1 MKKTPLYNQ
10 HLQLEAKM
18 VDFGGFNMPIQ
29 YKGISIEHQC
39 VRKDVGIF
47 DVSHMGEFF
56 VQGNES
62 TSFLNYICS
71 NDINKIELDLASV
84 TTPLNELNRF
94 LGGNVTTGRLG
105 EWNLESIVRDIMPS
119 NSFDLQ
125 HQINPE
131 SRDLVDCAV
140 TTAEGIIV
148 PIDSKFYAGQY
159 QNYQDAKTS
168 TERKKILGNLRTEV
182 LSDATDISSKYLLR
196 NITSNY
202 VILYIPSEKLI
213 DLINQIEG
221 LREESFTEKNTLIM
235 GPNTLAAFLDMVR
248 TGHHYLKLNE
258 TASKVASVVR
268 GIQKEFSNF
277 DANTNSVLKRLDGA
291 VKDVQSLQ
299 TRINVLGNKLEKGA
313 ESLED
318 ES

>member
-1 MKKTPLYNQ
+1 MINYLIFISLVLILGILIY
-10 HLQLEAKM
+10 LL
-18 VDFGGFNMPIQ
+18 FNIKNGESIN
-29 YKGISIEHQC
+29 KG
-39 VRKDVGIF
+39 
-47 DVSHMGEFF
+47 
-56 VQGNES
+56 GNENIQS
-62 TSFLNYICS
+62 KLIEVS

-148 PIDSKFYAGQY
+148 PIESKFYAGQY
-159 QNYQDAKTS
+159 QNYQDAKTG

-182 LSDATDISSKYLLR
+182 LSDATEISSKYLLR

>member
-1 MKKTPLYNQ
+1 MINYLIFISLVFILGILIY
-10 HLQLEAKM
+10 LL
-18 VDFGGFNMPIQ
+18 FNIKNGESIS
-29 YKGISIEHQC
+29 KG
-39 VRKDVGIF
+39 
-47 DVSHMGEFF
+47 
-56 VQGNES
+56 GNENIQS
-62 TSFLNYICS
+62 KLIEVS

-105 EWNLESIVRDIMPS
+105 EWNLESIVRDIMPN

>member
-1 MKKTPLYNQ
+1 MINYLIFISLVLILGILIY
-10 HLQLEAKM
+10 LL
-18 VDFGGFNMPIQ
+18 FNIKNGESIN
-29 YKGISIEHQC
+29 KG
-39 VRKDVGIF
+39 
-47 DVSHMGEFF
+47 
-56 VQGNES
+56 GNENIQS
-62 TSFLNYICS
+62 KLIEVS

-105 EWNLESIVRDIMPS
+105 EWNLESIVRDIMPN

-159 QNYQDAKTS
+159 QNYQDAKTG
-168 TERKKILGNLRTEV
+168 TERKKILVNLRTEV

>member
-1 MKKTPLYNQ
+1 
-10 HLQLEAKM
+10 
-18 VDFGGFNMPIQ
+18 
-29 YKGISIEHQC
+29 
-39 VRKDVGIF
+39 
-47 DVSHMGEFF
+47 
-56 VQGNES
+56 
-62 TSFLNYICS
+62 
-71 NDINKIELDLASV
+71 
-84 TTPLNELNRF
+84 
-94 LGGNVTTGRLG
+94 
-105 EWNLESIVRDIMPS
+105 LESIVRDIMPN
-119 NSFDLQ
+119 NSFNLQ

-159 QNYQDAKTS
+159 QNYQDAKTG

-182 LSDATDISSKYLLR
+182 LSDAADISSKYLLR

-221 LREESFTEKNTLIM
+221 LREESFAERNTLIM

-258 TASKVASVVR
+258 TASKVAYVVR

-313 ESLED
+313 ESLDD

>member
-1 MKKTPLYNQ
+1 MINYLIFISLVLILGILIY
-10 HLQLEAKM
+10 LL
-18 VDFGGFNMPIQ
+18 FNIKNGESIN
-29 YKGISIEHQC
+29 KG
-39 VRKDVGIF
+39 
-47 DVSHMGEFF
+47 
-56 VQGNES
+56 GNENIQS
-62 TSFLNYICS
+62 KLIEVS

-105 EWNLESIVRDIMPS
+105 EWNLESIVRDIMPN

-277 DANTNSVLKRLDGA
+277 DANTNSVIKRLDGA